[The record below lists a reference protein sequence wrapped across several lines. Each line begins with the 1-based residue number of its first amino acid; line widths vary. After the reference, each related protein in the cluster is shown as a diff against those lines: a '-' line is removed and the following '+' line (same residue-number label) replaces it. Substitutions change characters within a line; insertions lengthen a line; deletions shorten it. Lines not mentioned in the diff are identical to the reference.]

1 MTRVRLRLLPC
12 ALLLALITLL
22 GFAFL
27 FLIGIDALEGR
38 SSFQFFADSDT
49 YHAAATGGLPSVEG
63 IAGAVTITG
72 NFLGPLL
79 ILWAAG
85 ENYYAVLVLNAL
97 IMYVSLYLI
106 AKAMR
111 LDAFGLLVILLL
123 NPMTVS
129 SLLSVNKEI
138 LALFFIALL
147 IRAYV
152 TRSAF
157 TVLLALIVSVLA
169 RWQLTVFLVLLL
181 ILTNAWNPL
190 RNYRLATV
198 LVLLAALSAIY
209 VVLAPILEPVQINF
223 ESAAMDYEGSGLFEW
238 LVAMQNRGYYWLI
251 FPLKAIHLL
260 FISGLRFDRLLKPE
274 QIYNDVWQLLH
285 STATLIL
292 CVVLWRARRLRLSND
307 LVFFSVVYVA
317 VFATTPIYAAR
328 YFYAVYVL
336 WAIAL
341 VAGSPN
347 PPLISRR
354 GKGAAGADP
363 YRPVPIAGEARL
375 AASR

>member
-1 MTRVRLRLLPC
+1 
-12 ALLLALITLL
+12 
-22 GFAFL
+22 
-27 FLIGIDALEGR
+27 
-38 SSFQFFADSDT
+38 
-49 YHAAATGGLPSVEG
+49 
-63 IAGAVTITG
+63 
-72 NFLGPLL
+72 
-79 ILWAAG
+79 
-85 ENYYAVLVLNAL
+85 
-97 IMYVSLYLI
+97 I

-238 LVAMQNRGYYWLI
+238 LVAMQNRGYYWL
-251 FPLKAIHLL
+251 
-260 FISGLRFDRLLKPE
+260 
-274 QIYNDVWQLLH
+274 
-285 STATLIL
+285 
-292 CVVLWRARRLRLSND
+292 
-307 LVFFSVVYVA
+307 
-317 VFATTPIYAAR
+317 
-328 YFYAVYVL
+328 
-336 WAIAL
+336 
-341 VAGSPN
+341 
-347 PPLISRR
+347 
-354 GKGAAGADP
+354 
-363 YRPVPIAGEARL
+363 
-375 AASR
+375 